1 MMWRRDG
8 WKTEEEMR
16 RQLEK
21 EWKRAEKEMSRIEE
35 WQKVGVHEVDQWIA
49 EEIEEEMEQERQG
62 GWAVAGLDE
71 WKAETPKGYHQ
82 FLKQLTDD
90 EIFEALTTGCTTK
103 QEFKD
108 WLDQAVWDRAEK
120 QLEEDMEQLEM
131 EKKALGYELWEMQ
144 ERAEW
149 AEEAARNMV

>member
-1 MMWRRDG
+1 
-8 WKTEEEMR
+8 
-16 RQLEK
+16 
-21 EWKRAEKEMSRIEE
+21 
-35 WQKVGVHEVDQWIA
+35 V
-49 EEIEEEMEQERQG
+49 
-62 GWAVAGLDE
+62 
-71 WKAETPKGYHQ
+71 
-82 FLKQLTDD
+82 
-90 EIFEALTTGCTTK
+90 LTTGCTTK

-108 WLDQAVWDRAEK
+108 WLDQAVWERAEK